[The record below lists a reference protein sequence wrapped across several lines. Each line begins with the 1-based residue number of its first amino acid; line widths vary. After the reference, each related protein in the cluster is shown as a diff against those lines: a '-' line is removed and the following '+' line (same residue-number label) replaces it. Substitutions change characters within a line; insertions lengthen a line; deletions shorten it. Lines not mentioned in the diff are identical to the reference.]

1 MAYHA
6 PLKDKQIDG
15 NDEHKLSGNTSPLS
29 NHNIGKNNLAGSV
42 AMKELMLRS
51 MRLKNINPKTLLG
64 MADSKSV
71 DK

>member
-1 MAYHA
+1 MTYHA
-6 PLKDKQIDG
+6 PLKD
-15 NDEHKLSGNTSPLS
+15 NDDKDKFSGNTSPLS

-64 MADSKSV
+64 MADSKSM